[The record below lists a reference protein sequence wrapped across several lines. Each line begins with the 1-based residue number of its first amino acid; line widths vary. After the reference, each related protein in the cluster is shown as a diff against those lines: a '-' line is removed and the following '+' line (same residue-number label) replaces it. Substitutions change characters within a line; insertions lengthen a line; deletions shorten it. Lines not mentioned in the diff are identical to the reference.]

1 MNCHECAR
9 DGIAHV
15 AIAEC
20 RFCHVGL
27 CKAHLVASYQSR
39 ILPQY
44 ACNHHPERP
53 FASATRPPAR
63 QLTAV
68 GE

>member
-9 DGIAHV
+9 DDIAQV

-27 CKAHLVASYQSR
+27 CKAHLVASYQNT
-39 ILPQY
+39 IIPQY
-44 ACNHHPERP
+44 ACSHHPERP
-53 FASATRPPAR
+53 FARATPPPAP
-63 QLTAV
+63 QPTAV
-68 GE
+68 RE